1 VSADSNKT
9 APDIPIA
16 SLACSKCGV
25 ALPAEAQFCLKCGKP
40 VSMPSKQAAS
50 GGQGFVVQ
58 APQTALPRSKRKRWR
73 IALWI
78 VLCLVFVGIVWT
90 ATSDNPFAQ
99 GLQELTGFKHDQAI
113 LETETPFTVAA
124 HSFRYYK
131 FALPEGSTHVSI
143 VGQFHVVNAASAGKQ
158 NSTGKSS
165 DAGANNKID
174 DSIEVYVLSE
184 PAFAIWQNGYVT
196 SSVYESGNVSE
207 GTLQSELPMGAGIYY
222 LVFSNKTAPK
232 ITKNV
237 TASILLRYKS
247 WVPAWVR
254 SLKERFLN
262 WTGL

>member
-1 VSADSNKT
+1 VSADSNET
-9 APDIPIA
+9 TPEVPTA
-16 SLACSKCGV
+16 SLACSKCGA
-25 ALPAEAQFCLKCGKP
+25 ALPEEAQFCLKCGKP
-40 VSMPSKQAAS
+40 VSMPSKQAEAA
-50 GGQGFVVQ
+50 GQGFVVQ
-58 APQTALPRSKRKRWR
+58 SPQAGLPRPKRKHWR

-78 VLCLVFVGIVWT
+78 FLGLVLVGIVWA

-99 GLQELTGFKHDQAI
+99 GLQELAGFKHDQAI
-113 LETETPFTVAA
+113 LEAETPFTVAA

-143 VGQFHVVNAASAGKQ
+143 VGQFNVVTAAPADKQ
-158 NSTGKSS
+158 NATNKSS
-165 DAGANNKID
+165 DAAVDNGIQ
-174 DSIEVYVLSE
+174 VYVLSE
-184 PAFAIWQNGYVT
+184 PAFAVWQNGYAT
-196 SSVYESGNVSE
+196 SSVYESGKVSD
-207 GTLQSELPMGAGIYY
+207 GTLQSELPAGAGIYY

-232 ITKNV
+232 LAKNV